1 MDECTPQCKA
11 MKLLIIGVVLVLARL
26 YTAWDIWVVIG
37 TILVI
42 KAIILLIMPVCPCN
56 KAKKKR

>member
-1 MDECTPQCKA
+1 MDECIPQCKA
-11 MKLLIIGVVLVLARL
+11 LKLLVIGIVLVLARL

-42 KAIILLIMPVCPCN
+42 KAIILLIRPICPCN